1 MRVCLGYPIPV
12 LAALGC
18 CLCLLAP
25 AMVAAEPPLSKDVVT
40 FLLQYGPS
48 SEKII
53 TMVQERGISFR
64 MDPDFAQQLDAAGA
78 SDELIDALWKASESV
93 ESAPPGSSARDKQ
106 EKTGNRPTVATTPPS
121 TDRAA
126 TQEEEKNSQSEEQE
140 KSPSKVFTNDD
151 VLKLLKAGFGE
162 EVIVEAIRRN
172 DCRLDT
178 SADAL
183 IALKNAGASD
193 KVIMAVL
200 ASGRT
205 WVSSPEST
213 VERDDLP
220 DGAGLYILK
229 DGEYL
234 PAEFEPVNWRSGSG
248 DAHSSDGLTTI
259 ATLTASMAT
268 LESPVRL
275 SGDLEFLLICAEE
288 DATAIDYQ
296 LLRAEDSKKG
306 REFRVE
312 FQLLDNGDYA
322 SMGATSKDTVDFSG
336 IEVALG
342 KFRLKLPALAKGEYA
357 FLPPTLGTNGR
368 LYTFGVR

>member
-1 MRVCLGYPIPV
+1 MRVSLGYPIPV

-18 CLCLLAP
+18 CLCLLAT

-48 SEKII
+48 SERI
-53 TMVQERGISFR
+53 TAMVQERGISFR
-64 MDPDFAQQLDAAGA
+64 MDPNFAQQLDAAGA
-78 SDELIDALWKASESV
+78 SDELIEALWKASESV
-93 ESAPPGSSARDKQ
+93 ESAPPGASARDEQ
-106 EKTGNRPTVATTPPS
+106 EKTGSRPTVATTPPS
-121 TDRAA
+121 TDRAS
-126 TQEEEKNSQSEEQE
+126 TQEEEKNSTSEEQE

-162 EVIVEAIRRN
+162 ELIVEAIRRN

-183 IALKNAGASD
+183 IALKSAGASD
-193 KVIMAVL
+193 NVIIAVL
-200 ASGRT
+200 DSGRT
-205 WVSSPEST
+205 WVSSPESP
-213 VERDDLP
+213 VDDLP
-220 DGAGLYILK
+220 GGAGLYILK
-229 DGEYL
+229 DGKYV
-234 PAEFEPVNWRSGSG
+234 PAEFEPASWRSASG
-248 DAHSSDGLTTI
+248 EVKSSDGLTTI
-259 ATLTASMAT
+259 ATLTASLASP
-268 LESPVRL
+268 ESAVRL
-275 SGDLEFLLICAEE
+275 SGDLEFLLVCAGE

-296 LLRAEDSKKG
+296 LLRAEDGTKG
-306 REFRVE
+306 REFRAE
-312 FQLLDNGDYA
+312 FQLVDNGAYA
-322 SMGATSKDTVDFSG
+322 SIGGASENTVDFSG